1 MSRSGIERPNGKLY
15 RPRKDITAEE
25 FQDAYGD
32 TGIVVLRTH
41 DIEDARSRYPE
52 LLAVHD
58 LQDAEGVRDWWRLVP
73 WDAGS
78 GHDRSYISDPVR
90 GVPCVVFEAS

>member
-1 MSRSGIERPNGKLY
+1 MSRTPGIERPNGKLY
-15 RPRKDITAEE
+15 HPRKDITAKE
-25 FQDAYGD
+25 FEDAYGD

-58 LQDAEGVRDWWRLVP
+58 LQYAEGTRDWWRLVP

-78 GHDRSYISDPVR
+78 GDWSYISDPAR
-90 GVPCVVFEAS
+90 GVPCVVFEP